1 MQKTF
6 TKTQK
11 LTFSAMYIAMYIVIM
26 ALTQS
31 FAFGQYQIR
40 IATTLYAL
48 AYFNPFLIIPAGLA
62 NLMSNLF
69 FGGLG
74 IIDMLGGTL
83 VGIITASLVYAVRK
97 YNPPKWCLIL
107 PIIFIPGIVVPIYL
121 SQLLAIPFLP
131 LVVSL
136 CIGQSVPAFVGYFLV
151 QALEKR
157 FYKSALLKS

>member
-1 MQKTF
+1 MQKSF

-11 LTFSAMYIAMYIVIM
+11 LTFSAMYIDMYIVIM

-74 IIDMLGGTL
+74 IIDMLEEPWSVSSRLCSFTL
-83 VGIITASLVYAVRK
+83 
-97 YNPPKWCLIL
+97 
-107 PIIFIPGIVVPIYL
+107 
-121 SQLLAIPFLP
+121 
-131 LVVSL
+131 
-136 CIGQSVPAFVGYFLV
+136 
-151 QALEKR
+151 
-157 FYKSALLKS
+157 SANTTCRSGA

>member
-40 IATTLYAL
+40 IATTLYAI
-48 AYFNPFLIIPAGLA
+48 AYFNPFLIISAGLA

-74 IIDMLGGTL
+74 IIDMIGGTL
-83 VGIITASLVYAVRK
+83 VGIITALLVYAVRK
-97 YNPPKWCLIL
+97 YNLPKWCLIL

-157 FYKSALLKS
+157 FYKSALLKP